1 MSPLVFPAAAA
12 VIVFQIFLS
21 KRPSRWMKLI
31 LPAVW
36 VLFSVIVCIWFVL
49 SVTAQIKEPY
59 LVSTSDD
66 QTYSFATEAEAAEF
80 MDTRPK
86 QNIESYTHITQ
97 KTIYPSGLMLG
108 TAILFLGLNI
118 VTLILLLISRHYRT
132 FRESRMKHELI
143 SMQVQDLE

>member
-1 MSPLVFPAAAA
+1 MNPLVFPAAAA

-59 LVSTSDD
+59 HISTSDG
-66 QTYSFATEAEAAEF
+66 QTYGFETEAEAAAF
-80 MDTRPK
+80 IDTRPE